1 MKNIFFLFYL
11 SPIISLL
18 GKAPSFQLTSDFW
31 NNPTFV
37 QSFMGDYGFR
47 SEIEPRI
54 SKSESFILREVI
66 AKSENN
72 LDEALVYLE
81 DKIKDDSSA
90 ALDFAL
96 GTMYYQSN
104 RMTRSAEAYGKA
116 IEKFPSFLRAHKN
129 LGLVNVSLENLESA
143 TKHLAKAISLGEND
157 GSTFIALGYCHLSL
171 DRLVSAEN
179 AYRMGLLLFPG
190 SKDGLNGLINCLDQ
204 AGRYVEALNLLDE
217 LLENDPQNQRY
228 LQARASAL
236 GSLGKEK
243 EAAVTLDLLRRMGAL
258 KTQEL
263 VILGDLYHNLNLYN
277 LSLDAYQEALVRTN
291 KLSLSQYVRIAQT
304 LIQRSSYQEGFAFL
318 EKIESIF
325 GNGRTKEEQKLINLL
340 KAEVMQETGKD
351 EEAANLLTKIVSE
364 HPLEGR
370 ALIQLGL
377 LSWKAKNIELAI
389 IQFERAAKIEEFEN
403 TALIQH
409 ARLLVSMQRFQKAA
423 TLLKRAILIKPEKRV
438 EKYLTAIQNLVLSAR
453 KQP

>member
-1 MKNIFFLFYL
+1 MKNILFFFAL
-11 SPIISLL
+11 IS
-18 GKAPSFQLTSDFW
+18 GITAFGEAPTFELTKDFW

-37 QSFMGDYGFR
+37 RSFMGDYGFR

-72 LDEALVYLE
+72 LDEAIGYLE
-81 DKIKDDSSA
+81 EKIEDDSSA

-104 RMTRSAEAYGKA
+104 RLTRSAQAYGKA
-116 IEKFPSFLRAHKN
+116 IEKSPSFLRAHKN
-129 LGLVNVSLENLESA
+129 LGLVNVSLENLQSA

-190 SKDGLNGLINCLDQ
+190 STDGLNGLINCLDQ

-217 LLENDPQNQRY
+217 LLKNDPQNTRY

-277 LSLDAYQEALVRTN
+277 LSLDAYQEALARNN
-291 KLSLSQYVRIAQT
+291 KLSLPQYIRIAQT
-304 LIQRSSYQEGFAFL
+304 LIQRFSYQEGFAYL
-318 EKIESIF
+318 EKIEKEF
-325 GNGRTKEEQKLINLL
+325 GEGRSKEERKLINLL
-340 KAEVMQETGKD
+340 KAEVLQATGKNQQAT
-351 EEAANLLTKIVSE
+351 EILREVVNQ

-370 ALIQLGL
+370 ALIQLGQL
-377 LSWKAKNIELAI
+377 AWKSGAHEYAI
-389 IQFERAAKIEEFEN
+389 IQFQRAAKIDQFEN
-403 TALIQH
+403 LALIEH
-409 ARLLVSMQRFQKAA
+409 ARLLVFLRKYQQAA
-423 TLLKRAILIKPEKRV
+423 NLLERALVIKQEKRI
-438 EKYLTAIQNLVLSAR
+438 EKYLTAINNLALSAR

>member
-1 MKNIFFLFYL
+1 MKNIFFLFSL
-11 SPIISLL
+11 SSIISLF
-18 GKAPSFQLTSDFW
+18 GKAPSYQLTSDFW

-47 SEIEPRI
+47 SEVEPRI

-72 LDEALVYLE
+72 LEEAIVYLE
-81 DKIKDDSSA
+81 EKIENDSSA

-104 RMTRSAEAYGKA
+104 RMSRSAQAYGRA

-129 LGLVNVSLENLESA
+129 LGLVNVSLENLEFA

-204 AGRYVEALNLLDE
+204 AGRYVEVLNLLDE
-217 LLENDPQNQRY
+217 LLESDPQNSRY

-258 KTQEL
+258 RTQEL
-263 VILGDLYHNLNLYN
+263 VILGDLYHNLNLYD
-277 LSLDAYQEALVRTN
+277 LSLDAYQEALARTN
-291 KLSLSQYVRIAQT
+291 KLSLSQYIRIAQT
-304 LIQRSSYQEGFAFL
+304 LIQRSSYQEGFAYL
-318 EKIESIF
+318 EKIEKEF
-325 GNGRTKEEQKLINLL
+325 GEGRSKEERKLINLL
-340 KAEVMQETGKD
+340 KAEVLQSTGKNQQAT
-351 EEAANLLTKIVSE
+351 ELLREVVNQ
-364 HPLEGR
+364 HPLEGI
-370 ALIQLGL
+370 ALIQLGQL
-377 LSWKAKNIELAI
+377 AWKSGDHEYAI
-389 IQFERAAKIEEFEN
+389 IQFQRAAKIDEFEN
-403 TALIQH
+403 PALIEH
-409 ARLLVSMQRFQKAA
+409 ARLLVYLRKYQLAA
-423 TLLKRAILIKPEKRV
+423 NLLERALVIKQEKRV
-438 EKYLTAIQNLVLSAR
+438 EKYLNAINNLALSAR
-453 KQP
+453 KKL

>member
-1 MKNIFFLFYL
+1 MKNIFFLFSL
-11 SPIISLL
+11 SSIISLF
-18 GKAPSFQLTSDFW
+18 GKAPSYQLTSDFW

-47 SEIEPRI
+47 SEVEPRI

-72 LDEALVYLE
+72 LEEAIVYLE
-81 DKIKDDSSA
+81 EKIENDSSA

-104 RMTRSAEAYGKA
+104 RMSRSAQAYVQA

-204 AGRYVEALNLLDE
+204 AGRYVEVLNLLDE
-217 LLENDPQNQRY
+217 LLESDPQNSRY

-236 GSLGKEK
+236 GSLGREK

-263 VILGDLYHNLNLYN
+263 VILGDLYHNLNLYD
-277 LSLDAYQEALVRTN
+277 LSLDAYQEALARTN
-291 KLSLSQYVRIAQT
+291 KLSLSQYIRIAQT
-304 LIQRSSYQEGFAFL
+304 LIQRSSYQEGFAYL
-318 EKIESIF
+318 EKIEKEF
-325 GNGRTKEEQKLINLL
+325 GEGRSKDERKLINLL
-340 KAEVMQETGKD
+340 KAEVLQATGKNQQAT
-351 EEAANLLTKIVSE
+351 ELLREVVNQ

-370 ALIQLGL
+370 ALTQLGQL
-377 LSWKAKNIELAI
+377 AWKSGDHEYAI
-389 IQFERAAKIEEFEN
+389 IQFQRAAKIDEFEN
-403 TALIQH
+403 GALIEH
-409 ARLLVSMQRFQKAA
+409 ARLLVHLRKYQQAA
-423 TLLKRAILIKPEKRV
+423 NLLERALVIKQEKRV
-438 EKYLTAIQNLVLSAR
+438 EKYLNAINNLALSAR
-453 KQP
+453 KKL

>member
-1 MKNIFFLFYL
+1 MKNIFFLFSL
-11 SPIISLL
+11 SSIISLF
-18 GKAPSFQLTSDFW
+18 GKAPSYQLTSDFW

-47 SEIEPRI
+47 SEVEPRI

-72 LDEALVYLE
+72 LEEAIVYLE
-81 DKIKDDSSA
+81 EKIENDSSA

-104 RMTRSAEAYGKA
+104 RMSRSAQAYGRA
-116 IEKFPSFLRAHKN
+116 IEKFPSFLRAHKH
-129 LGLVNVSLENLESA
+129 LGLVNVSLENLEFA

-157 GSTFIALGYCHLSL
+157 GSTFIAMGYCHLSL

-204 AGRYVEALNLLDE
+204 AGRYVEVLNLLDE
-217 LLENDPQNQRY
+217 LLESDPQNSRY
-228 LQARASAL
+228 LQVRASAL

-258 KTQEL
+258 RTQEL
-263 VILGDLYHNLNLYN
+263 VILGDLYHNLNLYD
-277 LSLDAYQEALVRTN
+277 LSLDAYQEALARTN
-291 KLSLSQYVRIAQT
+291 KLSLSQYIRIAQT
-304 LIQRSSYQEGFAFL
+304 LIQRSSYQEGFAYL
-318 EKIESIF
+318 EKIEKEF
-325 GNGRTKEEQKLINLL
+325 GEGRSKEERKLINLL
-340 KAEVMQETGKD
+340 KAEVLQSTGKNQQAT
-351 EEAANLLTKIVSE
+351 ELLREVVNQ

-370 ALIQLGL
+370 ALIQLGQL
-377 LSWKAKNIELAI
+377 AWKSGDHEYAI
-389 IQFERAAKIEEFEN
+389 IQFQRAAKIDEFEN
-403 TALIQH
+403 PALIEH
-409 ARLLVSMQRFQKAA
+409 ARLLVYLRKYQLAA
-423 TLLKRAILIKPEKRV
+423 NLLERALVIKQEKRV
-438 EKYLTAIQNLVLSAR
+438 EKYLNAINNLALSAR
-453 KQP
+453 KKL

>member
-1 MKNIFFLFYL
+1 MKNIFFLFSL
-11 SPIISLL
+11 SSIISLF
-18 GKAPSFQLTSDFW
+18 GKAPSYQLTSDFW

-47 SEIEPRI
+47 SEVEPRI

-72 LDEALVYLE
+72 LEEAIVYLE
-81 DKIKDDSSA
+81 EKIENDSSA

-104 RMTRSAEAYGKA
+104 RMSRSAQAYGRA

-129 LGLVNVSLENLESA
+129 LGLVNVSLENLEFA

-171 DRLVSAEN
+171 ERLVSAEN

-190 SKDGLNGLINCLDQ
+190 SKDGLNGLIKCLDQ
-204 AGRYVEALNLLDE
+204 AGRYVEVLNLLDE
-217 LLENDPQNQRY
+217 LLESDPQNSRY

-258 KTQEL
+258 RTQEL
-263 VILGDLYHNLNLYN
+263 VILGDLYHNLNLYD
-277 LSLDAYQEALVRTN
+277 LSLDAYQEALARTN
-291 KLSLSQYVRIAQT
+291 KLSLSQYIRIAQT
-304 LIQRSSYQEGFAFL
+304 LIQRSSYQEGFAYL
-318 EKIESIF
+318 EKIEKEF
-325 GNGRTKEEQKLINLL
+325 GEGRTKEERKLINLL
-340 KAEVMQETGKD
+340 KAEVLQSTGKNQQAT
-351 EEAANLLTKIVSE
+351 ELLSKVVNQ

-370 ALIQLGL
+370 ALIQLGQL
-377 LSWKAKNIELAI
+377 AWKSGDHEYAI
-389 IQFERAAKIEEFEN
+389 IQFQRAAKIDEFEN
-403 TALIQH
+403 PALIEH
-409 ARLLVSMQRFQKAA
+409 ARLLVYLRKYQLAA
-423 TLLKRAILIKPEKRV
+423 NLLERALVIKNEKRV
-438 EKYLTAIQNLVLSAR
+438 EKYLNAINNLALSAR
-453 KQP
+453 KKL

>member
-1 MKNIFFLFYL
+1 MKNIFFLFSL
-11 SPIISLL
+11 SSIISLF
-18 GKAPSFQLTSDFW
+18 GKAPSYQLTSDFW

-47 SEIEPRI
+47 SEVEPRI

-72 LDEALVYLE
+72 LEEAIVYLE
-81 DKIKDDSSA
+81 EKIENDSSA

-104 RMTRSAEAYGKA
+104 RMSRSAQAYGRA

-129 LGLVNVSLENLESA
+129 LGLVNVSLENLEFA

-204 AGRYVEALNLLDE
+204 AGRYIEVLNLLDE
-217 LLENDPQNQRY
+217 LLESDPQNSRY
-228 LQARASAL
+228 LQVRASAL

-258 KTQEL
+258 RTQEL
-263 VILGDLYHNLNLYN
+263 VILGDLYHNLNLYD
-277 LSLDAYQEALVRTN
+277 LSLDAYQEALARTN
-291 KLSLSQYVRIAQT
+291 KLSLSQYIRIAQT
-304 LIQRSSYQEGFAFL
+304 LIQRSSYQEGFAYL
-318 EKIESIF
+318 EKIEKEF
-325 GNGRTKEEQKLINLL
+325 GEGRSKEERKLINLL
-340 KAEVMQETGKD
+340 KAEVLQSTGKNQQAT
-351 EEAANLLTKIVSE
+351 ELLREVVNQ

-370 ALIQLGL
+370 ALIQLGQL
-377 LSWKAKNIELAI
+377 AWKSGDHEYAI
-389 IQFERAAKIEEFEN
+389 IQFQRAAKIDEFEN
-403 TALIQH
+403 PALIEH
-409 ARLLVSMQRFQKAA
+409 ARLLVYLRKYQLAA
-423 TLLKRAILIKPEKRV
+423 NLLERALVIKQEKRV
-438 EKYLTAIQNLVLSAR
+438 EKYLNAINNLALSAR
-453 KQP
+453 KKL

>member
-1 MKNIFFLFYL
+1 MKNIFFLFSL
-11 SPIISLL
+11 SSIISLF
-18 GKAPSFQLTSDFW
+18 GKAPSYQLTSDFW

-47 SEIEPRI
+47 SEVEPRI

-72 LDEALVYLE
+72 LEEAIVYLE
-81 DKIKDDSSA
+81 EKIENDSSA

-104 RMTRSAEAYGKA
+104 RMSRSAQAYGRA

-129 LGLVNVSLENLESA
+129 LGLVNVSLENLEFA

-204 AGRYVEALNLLDE
+204 AGRYVEVLNLLDE
-217 LLENDPQNQRY
+217 LLESDPQNSRY
-228 LQARASAL
+228 LQVRASAL

-258 KTQEL
+258 RTQEL
-263 VILGDLYHNLNLYN
+263 VILGDLYHNLNLYD
-277 LSLDAYQEALVRTN
+277 LSLDAYQEALARTN
-291 KLSLSQYVRIAQT
+291 KLSLSQYIRIAQT
-304 LIQRSSYQEGFAFL
+304 LIQRSSYQEGFAYL
-318 EKIESIF
+318 EKIEKEF
-325 GNGRTKEEQKLINLL
+325 GEGRSKEERKLINLL
-340 KAEVMQETGKD
+340 KAEVLQSTGKNQQAT
-351 EEAANLLTKIVSE
+351 ELLREVVNQ

-370 ALIQLGL
+370 ALIQLGQL
-377 LSWKAKNIELAI
+377 AWKSGDHEYAI
-389 IQFERAAKIEEFEN
+389 IQFQRAAKIDEFEN
-403 TALIQH
+403 PALIEH
-409 ARLLVSMQRFQKAA
+409 ARLLVYLRKYQLAA
-423 TLLKRAILIKPEKRV
+423 NLLERALVIKQEKRV
-438 EKYLTAIQNLVLSAR
+438 EKYLNAINNLALSAR
-453 KQP
+453 KKL

>member
-1 MKNIFFLFYL
+1 MKNIFFLFSL
-11 SPIISLL
+11 SSIISLF
-18 GKAPSFQLTSDFW
+18 GKAPSYQLTSDFW

-47 SEIEPRI
+47 SEVEPRI
-54 SKSESFILREVI
+54 TKSESFILREVI

-72 LDEALVYLE
+72 LEEAIVYLE
-81 DKIKDDSSA
+81 EKIENDSSA

-104 RMTRSAEAYGKA
+104 RMSRSAQAYGRA

-129 LGLVNVSLENLESA
+129 LGLVNVSLENLEFA

-204 AGRYVEALNLLDE
+204 AGRYVEVLNLLDE
-217 LLENDPQNQRY
+217 LLESDPQNSRY
-228 LQARASAL
+228 LQVRASAL
-236 GSLGKEK
+236 GSLGREK

-263 VILGDLYHNLNLYN
+263 VILGDLYHNLNLYD
-277 LSLDAYQEALVRTN
+277 LSLDAYQEALARTN
-291 KLSLSQYVRIAQT
+291 KLSLSQYIRIAQT
-304 LIQRSSYQEGFAFL
+304 LIQRSSYQEGFAYL
-318 EKIESIF
+318 EKIEKEF
-325 GNGRTKEEQKLINLL
+325 GEGRSKEERKLINLL
-340 KAEVMQETGKD
+340 KAEVLQATGKNQQAV
-351 EEAANLLTKIVSE
+351 ELLREVVNQ

-370 ALIQLGL
+370 ALIQLGQL
-377 LSWKAKNIELAI
+377 AWKSGNHEYAI
-389 IQFERAAKIEEFEN
+389 IQFQRAAKIDEFEN
-403 TALIQH
+403 PALIEH
-409 ARLLVSMQRFQKAA
+409 ARLLVHLRKYQLAA
-423 TLLKRAILIKPEKRV
+423 NPLERALVIKQEKRV
-438 EKYLTAIQNLVLSAR
+438 EKYLNAINNLALSAR
-453 KQP
+453 KKL

>member
-1 MKNIFFLFYL
+1 MKNIFFLFSL
-11 SPIISLL
+11 SSIISLF
-18 GKAPSFQLTSDFW
+18 GKAPSYQLTSDFW

-47 SEIEPRI
+47 SEVEPRI

-72 LDEALVYLE
+72 LEEAIVYLE
-81 DKIKDDSSA
+81 EKIENDSSA

-104 RMTRSAEAYGKA
+104 RMSRSAQAYGRA

-129 LGLVNVSLENLESA
+129 LGLVNVSLENLEPA

-204 AGRYVEALNLLDE
+204 AGRYVEVLNLLDE
-217 LLENDPQNQRY
+217 LLESDPQNSRY

-258 KTQEL
+258 RTQEL
-263 VILGDLYHNLNLYN
+263 VILGDLYHNLNLYD
-277 LSLDAYQEALVRTN
+277 LSLDAYQEALARTN
-291 KLSLSQYVRIAQT
+291 KLSLSQYIRIAQT
-304 LIQRSSYQEGFAFL
+304 LIQRSSYQEGFAYL
-318 EKIESIF
+318 EKIEKEF
-325 GNGRTKEEQKLINLL
+325 GEGRSKEERKLINLL
-340 KAEVMQETGKD
+340 KAEVLQSTGKNQQAT
-351 EEAANLLTKIVSE
+351 ELLREVVNQ

-370 ALIQLGL
+370 ALIQLGQL
-377 LSWKAKNIELAI
+377 AWKSGDHEYAI
-389 IQFERAAKIEEFEN
+389 IQFQRAAKIDEFEN
-403 TALIQH
+403 PALIEH
-409 ARLLVSMQRFQKAA
+409 ARLLVYLRKYQLAA
-423 TLLKRAILIKPEKRV
+423 NLLERALVIKQEKRV
-438 EKYLTAIQNLVLSAR
+438 EKYLNAINNLALSAR
-453 KQP
+453 KKL

>member
-1 MKNIFFLFYL
+1 MKNIFFLFSL
-11 SPIISLL
+11 SSIISLF
-18 GKAPSFQLTSDFW
+18 GKAPSYQLTSDFW

-47 SEIEPRI
+47 SEVEPRI

-72 LDEALVYLE
+72 LEEAIVYLE
-81 DKIKDDSSA
+81 EKIENDSSA

-104 RMTRSAEAYGKA
+104 RMSRSAQAYGRA

-129 LGLVNVSLENLESA
+129 LGLVNVSLENLEFA

-204 AGRYVEALNLLDE
+204 AGRYVEVLNLLDE
-217 LLENDPQNQRY
+217 LLESDPQNSRY

-258 KTQEL
+258 RTQEL
-263 VILGDLYHNLNLYN
+263 VILGDLYHNLNLYD
-277 LSLDAYQEALVRTN
+277 LSLDAYQEALARTN
-291 KLSLSQYVRIAQT
+291 KLSLSQYIRIAQT
-304 LIQRSSYQEGFAFL
+304 LIQRSSYQEGFAYL
-318 EKIESIF
+318 EKIEKEF
-325 GNGRTKEEQKLINLL
+325 GEGRSKEERKLINLL
-340 KAEVMQETGKD
+340 KAEVLQSTGKNQQAT
-351 EEAANLLTKIVSE
+351 ELLREVVNQ

-370 ALIQLGL
+370 ALIQLGQL
-377 LSWKAKNIELAI
+377 AWKSGDHEYAI
-389 IQFERAAKIEEFEN
+389 IQFQRAAKIDEFEN
-403 TALIQH
+403 PALIEH
-409 ARLLVSMQRFQKAA
+409 ARLLVYLRKYQLAA
-423 TLLKRAILIKPEKRV
+423 NLLERALVIKQEKRV
-438 EKYLTAIQNLVLSAR
+438 EKYLNAINNLALSAR
-453 KQP
+453 KKL

>member
-1 MKNIFFLFYL
+1 MKNIFFLFSL
-11 SPIISLL
+11 SSIISLF
-18 GKAPSFQLTSDFW
+18 GKAPSYQLTSDFW

-47 SEIEPRI
+47 SEVEPRI

-72 LDEALVYLE
+72 LEEAIVYLE
-81 DKIKDDSSA
+81 EKIENDSSA

-104 RMTRSAEAYGKA
+104 RMSRSAQAYGRA
-116 IEKFPSFLRAHKN
+116 IEKFPSFLRAHKH
-129 LGLVNVSLENLESA
+129 LGLVNVSLENLEFA

-204 AGRYVEALNLLDE
+204 AGRYVEVLNLLDE
-217 LLENDPQNQRY
+217 LLESDPQNSRY

-258 KTQEL
+258 RTQEL
-263 VILGDLYHNLNLYN
+263 VILGDLYHNLNLYD
-277 LSLDAYQEALVRTN
+277 LSLDAYQEALARTN
-291 KLSLSQYVRIAQT
+291 KLSLSQYIRIAQT
-304 LIQRSSYQEGFAFL
+304 LIQRSSYQEGFAYL
-318 EKIESIF
+318 EKIEKEF
-325 GNGRTKEEQKLINLL
+325 GEGRSKEERKLINLL
-340 KAEVMQETGKD
+340 KAEVLQSTGKNQQ
-351 EEAANLLTKIVSE
+351 AAELLREVVNQ

-370 ALIQLGL
+370 ALIQLGQL
-377 LSWKAKNIELAI
+377 AWKSGDHEYAI
-389 IQFERAAKIEEFEN
+389 IQFQRAAKIDEFEN
-403 TALIQH
+403 PALIEH
-409 ARLLVSMQRFQKAA
+409 ARLLVYLRKYQLAA
-423 TLLKRAILIKPEKRV
+423 NLLERALVLKQEKRV
-438 EKYLTAIQNLVLSAR
+438 EKYLNAINNLALSAR
-453 KQP
+453 KKL

>member
-1 MKNIFFLFYL
+1 MKNILFFFAL
-11 SPIISLL
+11 IS
-18 GKAPSFQLTSDFW
+18 GITAFGEAPTFELTKDFW

-37 QSFMGDYGFR
+37 RSFMGDYGFR

-72 LDEALVYLE
+72 LDEAIRYLE
-81 DKIKDDSSA
+81 EKIEDDSSA

-104 RMTRSAEAYGKA
+104 RLTRSAQAYGKA
-116 IEKFPSFLRAHKN
+116 IEKSPSFLRAHKN
-129 LGLVNVSLENLESA
+129 LGLVNVSLENLQSA

-190 SKDGLNGLINCLDQ
+190 STDGLNGLINCLDQ

-217 LLENDPQNQRY
+217 LLKNDPQNTRY

-277 LSLDAYQEALVRTN
+277 LSLDAYQEALARNN
-291 KLSLSQYVRIAQT
+291 KLSLPQYIRIAQT
-304 LIQRSSYQEGFAFL
+304 LIQRSSYQEGFAYL
-318 EKIESIF
+318 EKIEKEF
-325 GNGRTKEEQKLINLL
+325 GEGRSKEERKLINLL
-340 KAEVMQETGKD
+340 KAEVLQATGKNQQAT
-351 EEAANLLTKIVSE
+351 EILREVVNQ

-370 ALIQLGL
+370 ALIQLGQL
-377 LSWKAKNIELAI
+377 AWKSGAHEYAI
-389 IQFERAAKIEEFEN
+389 IQFQRAAKIDQFEN
-403 TALIQH
+403 LALIEH
-409 ARLLVSMQRFQKAA
+409 ARLLVFLRKYQQAA
-423 TLLKRAILIKPEKRV
+423 NLLERALVIKQEKRI
-438 EKYLTAIQNLVLSAR
+438 EKYLTAINNLALSAR

>member
-1 MKNIFFLFYL
+1 MT
-11 SPIISLL
+11 LL
-18 GKAPSFQLTSDFW
+18 GKAPSFELTSDFW

-66 AKSENN
+66 AKGENK
-72 LDEALVYLE
+72 LDEAIVYLE
-81 DKIKDDSSA
+81 EEIEDDSSA

-104 RMTRSAEAYGKA
+104 RLTRSAQAYEKA

-204 AGRYVEALNLLDE
+204 AGRYDEALNLLDE
-217 LLENDPQNQRY
+217 LLENDPQNPRY
-228 LQARASAL
+228 LQARASTL

-263 VILGDLYHNLNLYN
+263 VILGDLYHNLTLYH
-277 LSLDAYQEALVRTN
+277 LSLDAYQEALASTQ
-291 KLSLSQYVRIAQT
+291 KLSLSQYIRIAQT
-304 LIQRSSYQEGFAFL
+304 LIQRSSYQEGFSYL
-318 EKIESIF
+318 EKIEGEF
-325 GNGRTKEEQKLINLL
+325 GEGKSKEDRKLINLL
-340 KAEVMQETGKD
+340 KAEVLQATGKNQQAT
-351 EEAANLLTKIVSE
+351 ELLREIVNQ

-370 ALIQLGL
+370 ALIQLGQL
-377 LSWKAKNIELAI
+377 AWKTGDHEFAI
-389 IQFERAAKIEEFEN
+389 MQFQRAAKIDEFEN
-403 TALIQH
+403 PALIEN
-409 ARLLVSMQRFQKAA
+409 ARLLVYLRKYQQAA
-423 TLLKRAILIKPEKRV
+423 NLLERALLIKQEKRV
-438 EKYLTAIQNLVLSAR
+438 EKYLNAINNLALSAR
-453 KQP
+453 KKP

>member
-72 LDEALVYLE
+72 LDEAILYLE

-190 SKDGLNGLINCLDQ
+190 SKDGLNGFINCLDQ

-258 KTQEL
+258 NTQEL

-277 LSLDAYQEALVRTN
+277 LSLDAYQEALARTN

-318 EKIESIF
+318 EKIESTF

-351 EEAANLLTKIVSE
+351 EEAVNLLTKIVSE
-364 HPLEGR
+364 HPLEGH

>member
-1 MKNIFFLFYL
+1 MKNILFFFAL
-11 SPIISLL
+11 IS
-18 GKAPSFQLTSDFW
+18 GITAFGEAPTFELTKDFW

-37 QSFMGDYGFR
+37 RSFMGDYGFR

-72 LDEALVYLE
+72 LDEAIGYLE
-81 DKIKDDSSA
+81 EKIEDDSSA

-104 RMTRSAEAYGKA
+104 RLTRSAQAYGKA
-116 IEKFPSFLRAHKN
+116 IEKSPSFLRAHKN
-129 LGLVNVSLENLESA
+129 LGLVNVSLENLQSA

-190 SKDGLNGLINCLDQ
+190 STDGLNGLINCLDQ

-217 LLENDPQNQRY
+217 LLKNDPQNTRY
-228 LQARASAL
+228 IQARASAL

-277 LSLDAYQEALVRTN
+277 LSLDAYQEALARNN
-291 KLSLSQYVRIAQT
+291 KLSLPQYIRIAQT
-304 LIQRSSYQEGFAFL
+304 LIQRSSYQEGFAYL
-318 EKIESIF
+318 EKIEKEF
-325 GNGRTKEEQKLINLL
+325 GEGRSKEERKLINLL
-340 KAEVMQETGKD
+340 KAEVLQATGKNQQAT
-351 EEAANLLTKIVSE
+351 EILREVVNQ

-370 ALIQLGL
+370 ALIQLGQL
-377 LSWKAKNIELAI
+377 AWKSGAHEYAI
-389 IQFERAAKIEEFEN
+389 IQFQRAAKIDQFEN
-403 TALIQH
+403 LALIEH
-409 ARLLVSMQRFQKAA
+409 ARLLVFLRKYQQAA
-423 TLLKRAILIKPEKRV
+423 NLLERALVIKQEKRI
-438 EKYLTAIQNLVLSAR
+438 EKYLTAINNLALSAR

>member
-1 MKNIFFLFYL
+1 MKNIFFLFSL
-11 SPIISLL
+11 SSIISLF
-18 GKAPSFQLTSDFW
+18 GKAPSYQLTSDFW

-47 SEIEPRI
+47 SEVEPRI

-72 LDEALVYLE
+72 LEEAIVYLE
-81 DKIKDDSSA
+81 EKIENDSSA

-96 GTMYYQSN
+96 GTMYYQTN
-104 RMTRSAEAYGKA
+104 RMSRSAQAYGRA

-129 LGLVNVSLENLESA
+129 LGLVNVSLENLEPA

-204 AGRYVEALNLLDE
+204 AGRYVEVLNLLDE
-217 LLENDPQNQRY
+217 LLESDPQNSRY
-228 LQARASAL
+228 LQVRASAL

-258 KTQEL
+258 RTQEL
-263 VILGDLYHNLNLYN
+263 VILGDLYHNLNLYD
-277 LSLDAYQEALVRTN
+277 LSLDAYQEALARTN
-291 KLSLSQYVRIAQT
+291 KLSLSQYIRIAQT
-304 LIQRSSYQEGFAFL
+304 LIQRSSYQEGFAYL
-318 EKIESIF
+318 EKIEKEF
-325 GNGRTKEEQKLINLL
+325 GEGRSKEERKLINLL
-340 KAEVMQETGKD
+340 KAEVLQSTGKNQQAT
-351 EEAANLLTKIVSE
+351 ELLREVVNQ

-370 ALIQLGL
+370 ALIQLGQL
-377 LSWKAKNIELAI
+377 AWKSGDHEYAI
-389 IQFERAAKIEEFEN
+389 IQFQRAAKIDEFEN
-403 TALIQH
+403 PALIEH
-409 ARLLVSMQRFQKAA
+409 ARLLVYLRKYQLAA
-423 TLLKRAILIKPEKRV
+423 NLLERALVIKQEKRV
-438 EKYLTAIQNLVLSAR
+438 EKYLNAINNLALSAR
-453 KQP
+453 KKL

>member
-1 MKNIFFLFYL
+1 MKNILFFFAL
-11 SPIISLL
+11 ISGITAF
-18 GKAPSFQLTSDFW
+18 GKAPTFQLTNDFW

-37 QSFMGDYGFR
+37 RSFMGDYGFR

-72 LDEALVYLE
+72 LDEAIGYLE
-81 DKIKDDSSA
+81 EKIEDDSSA

-104 RMTRSAEAYGKA
+104 RLTRSAQAYGKA
-116 IEKFPSFLRAHKN
+116 IEKSPSFLRAHKN
-129 LGLVNVSLENLESA
+129 LGLVNVSLENLQSA

-190 SKDGLNGLINCLDQ
+190 STDGLNGLINCLDQ

-217 LLENDPQNQRY
+217 LLKNDPQNTRY

-277 LSLDAYQEALVRTN
+277 LSLDAYQEALARNN
-291 KLSLSQYVRIAQT
+291 KLSLPQYIRIAQT
-304 LIQRSSYQEGFAFL
+304 LIQRSSYQEGFAYL
-318 EKIESIF
+318 EKIEKEF
-325 GNGRTKEEQKLINLL
+325 GEGRSKEERKLINLL
-340 KAEVMQETGKD
+340 KAEVLQATGKNQQAT
-351 EEAANLLTKIVSE
+351 EILREVVNQ

-370 ALIQLGL
+370 ALIQLGQL
-377 LSWKAKNIELAI
+377 AWKSGAHEYAI
-389 IQFERAAKIEEFEN
+389 IQFQRAAKIDQFEN
-403 TALIQH
+403 LALIEH
-409 ARLLVSMQRFQKAA
+409 ARLLVFLRKYQQAA
-423 TLLKRAILIKPEKRV
+423 NLLERALVIKQEKRI
-438 EKYLTAIQNLVLSAR
+438 EKYLTAINNLALSAR

>member
-1 MKNIFFLFYL
+1 MKNILFFFAL
-11 SPIISLL
+11 IS
-18 GKAPSFQLTSDFW
+18 GITAFGEAPTFELTKDFW

-37 QSFMGDYGFR
+37 RSFMGDYGFR

-72 LDEALVYLE
+72 LDEAIGYLE
-81 DKIKDDSSA
+81 EKIEDDSSA

-104 RMTRSAEAYGKA
+104 RLTRSAQAYGKA
-116 IEKFPSFLRAHKN
+116 IEKSPSFLRAHKN
-129 LGLVNVSLENLESA
+129 LGLVNVSLENLQSA

-190 SKDGLNGLINCLDQ
+190 STDGLNGLINCLDQ

-217 LLENDPQNQRY
+217 LLKNDPQNTRY

-277 LSLDAYQEALVRTN
+277 LSLDAYQEALARNN
-291 KLSLSQYVRIAQT
+291 KLSLPQYIRIAQT
-304 LIQRSSYQEGFAFL
+304 LIQRSSYQEGFAYL
-318 EKIESIF
+318 EKIEKEF
-325 GNGRTKEEQKLINLL
+325 GEGRSKEERKLINLL
-340 KAEVMQETGKD
+340 KAEVLQATGKNQQAT
-351 EEAANLLTKIVSE
+351 EILREVVNQ

-370 ALIQLGL
+370 ALIQLGQL
-377 LSWKAKNIELAI
+377 AWKSGAHEYAI
-389 IQFERAAKIEEFEN
+389 IQFQRAAKIDQFEN
-403 TALIQH
+403 LALIEH
-409 ARLLVSMQRFQKAA
+409 ARLLVFLRKYQQAA
-423 TLLKRAILIKPEKRV
+423 NLLERALVIKQEKRI
-438 EKYLTAIQNLVLSAR
+438 EKYLTAINNLALSAR

>member
-1 MKNIFFLFYL
+1 
-11 SPIISLL
+11 
-18 GKAPSFQLTSDFW
+18 
-31 NNPTFV
+31 
-37 QSFMGDYGFR
+37 MGDYGFR
-47 SEIEPRI
+47 SEVEPRI

-72 LDEALVYLE
+72 LEEAIVYLE
-81 DKIKDDSSA
+81 EKIENDSSA

-104 RMTRSAEAYGKA
+104 RMSRSAQAYGRA

-129 LGLVNVSLENLESA
+129 LGLVNVSLENLEFA

-204 AGRYVEALNLLDE
+204 AGRYVEVLNLLDE
-217 LLENDPQNQRY
+217 LLESDPQNSRY
-228 LQARASAL
+228 LEVRASAL

-258 KTQEL
+258 RTQEL
-263 VILGDLYHNLNLYN
+263 VILGDLYHNLNLYD
-277 LSLDAYQEALVRTN
+277 LSLDAYQEALARTN
-291 KLSLSQYVRIAQT
+291 KLSLSQYIRIAQN
-304 LIQRSSYQEGFAFL
+304 LIQRSSYQEGFAYL
-318 EKIESIF
+318 EKIEKEF
-325 GNGRTKEEQKLINLL
+325 GDGRSKEERKLINLL
-340 KAEVMQETGKD
+340 KAEVLQSTGKNQQAT
-351 EEAANLLTKIVSE
+351 ELLREVVNQ

-370 ALIQLGL
+370 ALIQLGQL
-377 LSWKAKNIELAI
+377 AWKSGDHEYAI
-389 IQFERAAKIEEFEN
+389 IQFQRAAKIDEFEN
-403 TALIQH
+403 PALIEH
-409 ARLLVSMQRFQKAA
+409 ARLLVYLRKYQLAA
-423 TLLKRAILIKPEKRV
+423 NLLERALVIKQEKRV
-438 EKYLTAIQNLVLSAR
+438 EKYLNAINNLALSAR
-453 KQP
+453 KKL

>member
-1 MKNIFFLFYL
+1 MKNIFFLFSL
-11 SPIISLL
+11 SSIISLF
-18 GKAPSFQLTSDFW
+18 GKAPSYQLTSDFW

-47 SEIEPRI
+47 SEVEPRI

-72 LDEALVYLE
+72 LEEAIVYLE
-81 DKIKDDSSA
+81 EKIENDSSA

-104 RMTRSAEAYGKA
+104 RMSRSAQAYGRA
-116 IEKFPSFLRAHKN
+116 IEKFPSFLRAHKH
-129 LGLVNVSLENLESA
+129 LGLVNVSLENLEFA

-204 AGRYVEALNLLDE
+204 AGRYVEVLNLLDE
-217 LLENDPQNQRY
+217 LLESDPQNSRY

-258 KTQEL
+258 RTQEL
-263 VILGDLYHNLNLYN
+263 VILGDLYHNLNLYD
-277 LSLDAYQEALVRTN
+277 LSLDAYQEALARTN
-291 KLSLSQYVRIAQT
+291 KLSLSQYIRIAQT
-304 LIQRSSYQEGFAFL
+304 LIQRSSYQEGFAYL
-318 EKIESIF
+318 EKIEKEI
-325 GNGRTKEEQKLINLL
+325 GEGRSKEERKLINLL
-340 KAEVMQETGKD
+340 KAEVLQSTGRNQQAT
-351 EEAANLLTKIVSE
+351 ELLREVVNQ

-370 ALIQLGL
+370 ALIQLGQL
-377 LSWKAKNIELAI
+377 AWKSGDHEYAI
-389 IQFERAAKIEEFEN
+389 IQFQRAAKIDEFEN
-403 TALIQH
+403 PALIEH
-409 ARLLVSMQRFQKAA
+409 ARLLVYLRKYQLAA
-423 TLLKRAILIKPEKRV
+423 NLLERALVIKQEKRV
-438 EKYLTAIQNLVLSAR
+438 EKYLNAINNLALSAR
-453 KQP
+453 KKL

>member
-1 MKNIFFLFYL
+1 MKNIFFLF
-11 SPIISLL
+11 SSFSIISLF
-18 GKAPSFQLTSDFW
+18 GKAPSYQLTSDFW

-47 SEIEPRI
+47 SEVEPKI

-72 LDEALVYLE
+72 LEQAIVYLE
-81 DKIKDDSSA
+81 EKIKDDSSA

-104 RMTRSAEAYGKA
+104 RLSRSAQAYGRA

-171 DRLVSAEN
+171 NQLVSAEN

-204 AGRYVEALNLLDE
+204 AGRYVEVLNLLDE
-217 LLENDPQNQRY
+217 LLEGDPQNTRY

-258 KTQEL
+258 RTQEL
-263 VILGDLYHNLNLYN
+263 VILGDLYHNLNLYD
-277 LSLDAYQEALVRTN
+277 LSLDAYVGALARAN
-291 KLSLSQYVRIAQT
+291 KLSLSQYIRIAQT
-304 LIQRSSYQEGFAFL
+304 LIQRSSYQEGFSYL
-318 EKIESIF
+318 EKIEKEF
-325 GNGRTKEEQKLINLL
+325 GDGRSKEERKLINLL
-340 KAEVMQETGKD
+340 KAEVLQATGKNK
-351 EEAANLLTKIVSE
+351 EATDLLTEIVSE

-370 ALIQLGL
+370 ALIQLGQL
-377 LSWKAKNIELAI
+377 AWKARNLEYAI
-389 IQFERAAKIEEFEN
+389 IQFKRASKIDEFEN
-403 TALIQH
+403 PALIEH
-409 ARLLVSMQRFQKAA
+409 ARLLVSMRKYNDAA
-423 TLLKRAILIKPEKRV
+423 SLLERALSLKPEKRV
-438 EKYLTAIQNLVLSAR
+438 EKYLKAINNLALSAR
-453 KQP
+453 KKL

>member
-1 MKNIFFLFYL
+1 
-11 SPIISLL
+11 
-18 GKAPSFQLTSDFW
+18 
-31 NNPTFV
+31 
-37 QSFMGDYGFR
+37 MGDYGFR
-47 SEIEPRI
+47 SEVEPRI

-72 LDEALVYLE
+72 LEEAIVYLE
-81 DKIKDDSSA
+81 EKIENDSSA

-104 RMTRSAEAYGKA
+104 RMSRSAQAYGRA

-129 LGLVNVSLENLESA
+129 LGLVNVSLENLEPA

-204 AGRYVEALNLLDE
+204 AGRYVEVLNLLDE
-217 LLENDPQNQRY
+217 LLESDPQNSRY
-228 LQARASAL
+228 LQVRASAL

-258 KTQEL
+258 RTQEL
-263 VILGDLYHNLNLYN
+263 VILGDLYHNLNLYD
-277 LSLDAYQEALVRTN
+277 LSLDAYQEALARTN
-291 KLSLSQYVRIAQT
+291 KLSLSQYIRIAQT
-304 LIQRSSYQEGFAFL
+304 LIQRSSYQEGFAYL
-318 EKIESIF
+318 EKIEKEF
-325 GNGRTKEEQKLINLL
+325 GEGRSKEERKLINLL
-340 KAEVMQETGKD
+340 KAEVLQSTGKNQQAT
-351 EEAANLLTKIVSE
+351 ELLREVVNQ

-370 ALIQLGL
+370 ALIQLGQL
-377 LSWKAKNIELAI
+377 AWKSGDHEYAI
-389 IQFERAAKIEEFEN
+389 IQFQRAAKIDEFEN
-403 TALIQH
+403 PALIEH
-409 ARLLVSMQRFQKAA
+409 ARLLVYLRKYQLAA
-423 TLLKRAILIKPEKRV
+423 NLLERALVIKQEKRV
-438 EKYLTAIQNLVLSAR
+438 EKYLNAINNLALSAR
-453 KQP
+453 KKL

>member
-1 MKNIFFLFYL
+1 MKNILFFFAL
-11 SPIISLL
+11 IS
-18 GKAPSFQLTSDFW
+18 GITAFGEAPTFELTKDFW

-37 QSFMGDYGFR
+37 RSFMGDYGFR

-72 LDEALVYLE
+72 LDEAIGYLE
-81 DKIKDDSSA
+81 EKIEDDSSA

-104 RMTRSAEAYGKA
+104 RLTRSAQAYGKA
-116 IEKFPSFLRAHKN
+116 IEKSPSFLRAHKN
-129 LGLVNVSLENLESA
+129 LGLVNVSLENLQSA

-190 SKDGLNGLINCLDQ
+190 STDGLNGLINCLDQ

-217 LLENDPQNQRY
+217 LLKNDPQNTRY

-277 LSLDAYQEALVRTN
+277 LSLDAYQEALARNN
-291 KLSLSQYVRIAQT
+291 KLSLPQYIRIAQT
-304 LIQRSSYQEGFAFL
+304 LIQRSSYQEGFAYL
-318 EKIESIF
+318 EKIEKEF
-325 GNGRTKEEQKLINLL
+325 GEGRSKEERKLINLL
-340 KAEVMQETGKD
+340 KAEVLQATGKNQQAT
-351 EEAANLLTKIVSE
+351 EILREVVNQ

-370 ALIQLGL
+370 ALIQLGQL
-377 LSWKAKNIELAI
+377 AWKSGAHEYAI
-389 IQFERAAKIEEFEN
+389 IQFQRAAKIDQFEN
-403 TALIQH
+403 LALIEH
-409 ARLLVSMQRFQKAA
+409 ARLLVFLRKYQQAA
-423 TLLKRAILIKPEKRV
+423 NLLERALVIKQEKRI
-438 EKYLTAIQNLVLSAR
+438 EKYLTAINNLALSAR
-453 KQP
+453 NQP